1 MSSDVPQPQTP
12 TDTSREGD
20 ADADDT
26 GAALA
31 SGRPLAEIPA
41 GRRTS
46 GNVELLV
53 IEAELVADG
62 ADLDNPARPDSAA
75 VVDELMA
82 KLEPRGL
89 RPAYKVV
96 ADE

>member
-1 MSSDVPQPQTP
+1 MSSDAPSPQTP
-12 TDTSREGD
+12 TDTSREADGD
-20 ADADDT
+20 GNA

-31 SGRPLAEIPA
+31 EGRPLAEIPA

-62 ADLDNPARPDSAA
+62 KQLDNPARPDSAA

-96 ADE
+96 GDE

>member
-12 TDTSREGD
+12 TDTSREADGD
-20 ADADDT
+20 AGD
-26 GAALA
+26 ALA
-31 SGRPLAEIPA
+31 EGRPLAEIPA

-62 ADLDNPARPDSAA
+62 KQLDNPARPDSPD
-75 VVDELMA
+75 VVGELMA

-89 RPAYKVV
+89 RPAYKVLD
-96 ADE
+96 DE

>member
-12 TDTSREGD
+12 TDTSRE
-20 ADADDT
+20 ADADDEA

-46 GNVELLV
+46 GNIELLV
-53 IEAELVADG
+53 IEAELAADG
-62 ADLDNPARPDSAA
+62 VDLDNPARPDGPD

-82 KLEPRGL
+82 KLEPKAL

-96 ADE
+96 DDE

>member
-1 MSSDVPQPQTP
+1 MSSDAPSPQTP
-12 TDTSREGD
+12 TDTSREAEGDGGD
-20 ADADDT
+20 A
-26 GAALA
+26 LA
-31 SGRPLAEIPA
+31 EGRPLAEIPA

-62 ADLDNPARPDSAA
+62 KQLDNPARPDSAD

-96 ADE
+96 GDE